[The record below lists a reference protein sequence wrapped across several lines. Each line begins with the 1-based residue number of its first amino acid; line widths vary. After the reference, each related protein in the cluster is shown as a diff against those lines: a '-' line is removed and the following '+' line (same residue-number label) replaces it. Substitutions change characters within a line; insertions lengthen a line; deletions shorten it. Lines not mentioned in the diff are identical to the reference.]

1 MTRPVLAA
9 ALALLATSTAAAD
22 EWVYFGT
29 YTGGK
34 GEVASKGIY
43 RSKFDPAAGTLTK
56 PELAAE
62 MGNPSFLA
70 AHPTGEYLYAV
81 GEGGGKDGGP
91 VVAFAI
97 DAKTGALTKLNE
109 TTSGG
114 SGPCHVRVSP
124 DGGFLGVA
132 NYGGGSAAFFA
143 VEKDGKIGKRV
154 AFHTQTGDKDARTH
168 SVAFD
173 SRGAGGYV
181 AACGHDRVK
190 VFTNSEKAD
199 FAPHPER
206 EIVLPPGTGP
216 RHIDV
221 LPTGVLAVNGESNST
236 LNLVLPWL
244 DPKEDKSYRTTL
256 STLPAG
262 WKGNNST
269 AEVKV
274 GKPGENFAAFVYVSN
289 RGHDSVAVFEVKG
302 FNRNDPELKAVGHI
316 TGDIKEPRNF
326 NIDPSGKWM
335 LIASQNGDKVGVWE
349 LDPKTGLGK
358 ETGRTVAVGKPV
370 CVTFV
375 TIK

>member
-1 MTRPVLAA
+1 MTRPAF
-9 ALALLATSTAAAD
+9 ALALAILSASATRAD

-34 GEVASKGIY
+34 GAVASKGVY
-43 RSKFDPAAGTLTK
+43 RSKFTTETGKLSA

-62 MGNPSFLA
+62 MTNPSFLA
-70 AHPTGEYLYAV
+70 AHPSGEFLYAV

-91 VVAFAI
+91 VVAFSI

-114 SGPCHVRVSP
+114 GGPCHVRVSP
-124 DGGFLGVA
+124 DGQKLGVA

-143 VEKDGKIGKRV
+143 IESDGKIGKRV

-173 SRGAGGYV
+173 PKSAGGFV

-190 VFTNSEKAD
+190 VFTNGEKAD
-199 FAPHPER
+199 FEPYPQR
-206 EIVLPPGTGP
+206 EVVLPAGTGP

-221 LPTGVLAVNGESNST
+221 LPSGALAVNGETNST
-236 LNLVLPWL
+236 LNLILPWL
-244 DPKEDKSYRTTL
+244 DAKEDKSYRTTL

-269 AEVKV
+269 AEVKA
-274 GKPGENFAAFVYVSN
+274 GKPTGFDVFVYVSN

-358 ETGRTVAVGKPV
+358 ETGHTVAVGKPV

-375 TIK
+375 PAK